1 MKTTSQFIYEF
12 LKKKKTW
19 QWGGVIE
26 DHLRAVNGSKGETTS
41 RRLRELAKDKIID
54 HRYGDVKG
62 KLCVQYRIAKK
73 KYIYQNRHW
82 IKK

>member
-26 DHLRAVNGSKGETTS
+26 DHLRAVTEARA
-41 RRLRELAKDKIID
+41 RRPQ
-54 HRYGDVKG
+54 GDFE
-62 KLCVQYRIAKK
+62 
-73 KYIYQNRHW
+73 N
-82 IKK
+82 